1 MAFLNVTDTKKKFDV
16 TLFPET
22 FAQYKDMLQEGRF
35 YYLTGK
41 IQKRNDR
48 LQMVLNSVQEASS
61 ERLWLLVENHLHDTE
76 ISQIL
81 SQFPGKI
88 PVILHYQDSKQ
99 TLQSQKH
106 LVSKDVELAQA
117 LKPYTL
123 KTIYQ

>member
-1 MAFLNVTDTKKKFDV
+1 
-16 TLFPET
+16 
-22 FAQYKDMLQEGRF
+22 MLQEGRF

-48 LQMVLNSVQEASS
+48 LQMVLNRVQEASS
-61 ERLWLLVENHLHDTE
+61 ERLWLLVENHLHDAE

-81 SQFPGKI
+81 SKFPGKI

-106 LVSKDVELAQA
+106 LVSKDVELTQA

>member
-1 MAFLNVTDTKKKFDV
+1 
-16 TLFPET
+16 
-22 FAQYKDMLQEGRF
+22 
-35 YYLTGK
+35 
-41 IQKRNDR
+41 
-48 LQMVLNSVQEASS
+48 LQMVLNRVQEASS

-106 LVSKDVELAQA
+106 LVRKDVELTQA